1 MLPIPFLGTSRVWY
15 GVISADILIIIS
27 RLEEWNMQNKVWEQ
41 VGCFLNKLR
50 CENVT
55 RDTAVEVPGYRDTQ
69 QELEEM
75 RETCEEIVRSLP
87 EDQWHVKECVSTNG
101 AWKEFTINLE
111 YKTQEKPG
119 DMHLIIVASASKYGD
134 YFTGGDGS
142 VLYPSA
148 WGTRLPRAS

>member
-1 MLPIPFLGTSRVWY
+1 
-15 GVISADILIIIS
+15 
-27 RLEEWNMQNKVWEQ
+27 MQNKVWEQ

-87 EDQWHVKECVSTNG
+87 EDQWQTL
-101 AWKEFTINLE
+101 LE
-111 YKTQEKPG
+111 WMAKLEADIRDEIEQVLNSMEGQKAYCQGYVDCILLLSGLGLFRQEISPEE
-119 DMHLIIVASASKYGD
+119 LIKQIQ
-134 YFTGGDGS
+134 
-142 VLYPSA
+142 
-148 WGTRLPRAS
+148 